1 MMNDNNINSPH
12 SPSNSMERRSTRLT
26 GRPNLAEIPDDDSQ
40 ADSEY
45 EQPRAESSSTR
56 GKKRKSREDKLGPQV
71 KKFRGKRGLL
81 RQLVEMPLDL
91 LFEVR
96 KKNPPKKTK
105 EKWKT
110 KKMD

>member
-1 MMNDNNINSPH
+1 
-12 SPSNSMERRSTRLT
+12 MERRSTRLT
-26 GRPNLAEIPDDDSQ
+26 GRPQNLAESLDDDMQ

-96 KKNPPKKTK
+96 KKKPKNLRKMQ
-105 EKWKT
+105 E
-110 KKMD
+110 KMD